1 MEKSFTIQVSLDD
14 KACFET
20 KEGKEDITSEVF
32 DYIAEAVKEALV
44 ETIDLDSDDFANSI
58 QENYNQTLPENF
70 DGFKKL
76 GLKIKVI

>member
-1 MEKSFTIQVSLDD
+1 M
-14 KACFET
+14 
-20 KEGKEDITSEVF
+20 F